1 MHVHSDAQ
9 EKQLDVAICH
19 EVQIA
24 DCYRVR
30 ELAAAGFEPEIILD
44 IGAHIGSFTVMAA
57 KCFPRAR
64 IYSFEPLR
72 QHYDVLVRNSRAGN
86 CQPENSAVVGFFR
99 AEEGHDIYVSSQLE
113 RAYRS
118 RQLRNAISVEEM
130 FRSLKLPRIDFL
142 KIDCEQSE
150 VNIFRELD
158 FLDRIKDI
166 SVISGEW
173 HYDTAKNEIRS
184 TVGKTHD
191 VDLIDEGFC
200 NHF

>member
-1 MHVHSDAQ
+1 MDF
-9 EKQLDVAICH
+9 AICH
-19 EVQIA
+19 EVHIQ

-30 ELAAAGFEPEIILD
+30 ELSGSGFEPEIIVD
-44 IGAHIGSFTVMAA
+44 VGAHIGTFTALAA
-57 KCFPRAR
+57 KYFPRAK

-72 QHYDVLVRNSRAGN
+72 QHYDVLVKNSRGGN
-86 CQPENSAVVGFFR
+86 CQPKNDAVVGFFR

-118 RQLRNAISVEEM
+118 RQLRNAISVDEL
-130 FRSLKLPRIDFL
+130 FKNLKLPRIDFL

-184 TVGKTHD
+184 IVGKTHD
-191 VDLIDEGFC
+191 VDLVDEGFC
-200 NHF
+200 NHFRAKRKR